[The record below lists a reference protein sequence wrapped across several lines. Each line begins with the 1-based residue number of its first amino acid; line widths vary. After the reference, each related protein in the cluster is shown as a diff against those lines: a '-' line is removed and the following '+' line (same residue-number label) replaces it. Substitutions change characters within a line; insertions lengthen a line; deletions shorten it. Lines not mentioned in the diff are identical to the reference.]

1 MMWGNSSTTSRRLS
15 TRRFSSLFFSRAEM
29 LAVSTRMQLD
39 KFDREEWQFTGQ
51 RIFIKHV
58 WKFEFRST
66 RSTAPSLNKY
76 FTHLDDIQKG
86 KYRRCSVN
94 ATPTIHLELHILWC
108 PIDITSIFTFLWK
121 ETKIEKCKKIILH
134 KTHCFL
140 PRWIIILL
148 FYCIALNS

>member
-1 MMWGNSSTTSRRLS
+1 MMWGNSSTTSKRLS

-29 LAVSTRMQLD
+29 LAVSTRVQLD

-76 FTHLDDIQKG
+76 FTHLDDIQS
-86 KYRRCSVN
+86 YY
-94 ATPTIHLELHILWC
+94 
-108 PIDITSIFTFLWK
+108 TFGVAY
-121 ETKIEKCKKIILH
+121 
-134 KTHCFL
+134 FVVS
-140 PRWIIILL
+140 
-148 FYCIALNS
+148 Y